1 MPQMYRLASTAP
13 LELIP
18 RPALLN
24 LQIPSLTVC
33 RFYRQYFSTGIP
45 SLFMDYLCISFLAFE
60 STCRSDN
67 VPSITMP
74 VINTSSGTPQSTPNT
89 ATPSTTPVSVTTAVP
104 SSHSQIVIGPS
115 STTSAPNTALSVGST
130 STSTST
136 STASI
141 GGLPLNSSAST
152 NKKIL
157 NWTVALLGLAVGNLL
172 VFWELETIVHIAL
185 S

>member
-1 MPQMYRLASTAP
+1 MPRLVASVPVPLPQTYRRASIAP
-13 LELIP
+13 LELVP
-18 RPALLN
+18 RSALLI
-24 LQIPSLTVC
+24 LQKASLRVC
-33 RFYRQYFSTGIP
+33 FFLLSIFLHWHPFS
-45 SLFMDYLCISFLAFE
+45 FMDYLCFSFLAFE
-60 STCRSDN
+60 STCPSAGL
-67 VPSITMP
+67 PSIT
-74 VINTSSGTPQSTPNT
+74 INTSGGAPQSTPNT

-130 STSTST
+130 STSTAST
-136 STASI
+136 

-172 VFWELETIVHIAL
+172 VF
-185 S
+185 

>member
-1 MPQMYRLASTAP
+1 MSFL
-13 LELIP
+13 
-18 RPALLN
+18 
-24 LQIPSLTVC
+24 PSIFLHWHP
-33 RFYRQYFSTGIP
+33 FS
-45 SLFMDYLCISFLAFE
+45 FMDYLCFSFLAFE
-60 STCRSDN
+60 STCPSAGL
-67 VPSITMP
+67 PSIT
-74 VINTSSGTPQSTPNT
+74 INTSGGAPQSTPNT

-136 STASI
+136 ASI
-141 GGLPLNSSAST
+141 GGLPLKSSAST

-172 VFWELETIVHIAL
+172 VF
-185 S
+185 